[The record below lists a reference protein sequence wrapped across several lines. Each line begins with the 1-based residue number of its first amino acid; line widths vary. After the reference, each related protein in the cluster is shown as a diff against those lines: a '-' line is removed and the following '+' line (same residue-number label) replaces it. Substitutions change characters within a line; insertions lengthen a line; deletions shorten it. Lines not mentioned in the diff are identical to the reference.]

1 MTKSTGGGKKIE
13 QVNFRHLK
21 KFNTNFFFFFGF
33 KPKTFHLLVNKTF
46 SFTLSSLTA
55 LFSWRSQISV
65 NYQKGLDGT
74 VPFSK
79 WLTLLLCCQPK
90 LALHWQH
97 IFSDCSTR
105 NVYIFLNY
113 CAYSVVKHQVCSF
126 ILLILFFLEKNQ
138 LWKKKCKPF
147 LESITNSVV
156 FFSPLS
162 ELDQLLKCYV
172 RLSFSLKWGQ

>member
-1 MTKSTGGGKKIE
+1 MTKSTGGGKKME

-21 KFNTNFFFFFGF
+21 KFNTIFFFFFGF

-65 NYQKGLDGT
+65 KYQKGIDGT

-79 WLTLLLCCQPK
+79 WLVLLFCCQPK
-90 LALHWQH
+90 LALCWQH

-105 NVYIFLNY
+105 NVYISLNY

-126 ILLILFFLEKNQ
+126 ILLILFFLEK
-138 LWKKKCKPF
+138 K
-147 LESITNSVV
+147 SA
-156 FFSPLS
+156 
-162 ELDQLLKCYV
+162 LKEKV
-172 RLSFSLKWGQ
+172 

>member
-1 MTKSTGGGKKIE
+1 MTKSTGGGKKME

-21 KFNTNFFFFFGF
+21 KFNIIFFFGF

-46 SFTLSSLTA
+46 SFTLSPLPA

-65 NYQKGLDGT
+65 KYQKGTDGT

-79 WLTLLLCCQPK
+79 WLVLLFSCQPK
-90 LALHWQH
+90 LALRWQH

-105 NVYIFLNY
+105 NVYISLNY

-126 ILLILFFLEKNQ
+126 ILLILFFLEK
-138 LWKKKCKPF
+138 K
-147 LESITNSVV
+147 SA
-156 FFSPLS
+156 
-162 ELDQLLKCYV
+162 LKEKV
-172 RLSFSLKWGQ
+172 

>member
-1 MTKSTGGGKKIE
+1 MSKLILGIWKNST
-13 QVNFRHLK
+13 QF
-21 KFNTNFFFFFGF
+21 FFFFFGF

-172 RLSFSLKWGQ
+172 WLSFSLKWGQ